1 MYLASFIF
9 KLLSLL
15 IGLLLHASS
24 SNAQSV
30 EHSGQIK
37 KEGQYYSID
46 GAYLSYSKLAQLLQ
60 TYPESEK
67 LLLKAE
73 EYKKASKTIGIMG
86 LIATG
91 ITTLAVSCSRVGGAA
106 IGVPVIVVG
115 AATLA
120 RVIMGFS
127 SANKSIKSGIAFYN
141 AKLGNPPIQSSH
153 KVSYQLQYTGNGLG
167 LKVQF

>member
-1 MYLASFIF
+1 MYLASFSF

-106 IGVPVIVVG
+106 
-115 AATLA
+115 TLA